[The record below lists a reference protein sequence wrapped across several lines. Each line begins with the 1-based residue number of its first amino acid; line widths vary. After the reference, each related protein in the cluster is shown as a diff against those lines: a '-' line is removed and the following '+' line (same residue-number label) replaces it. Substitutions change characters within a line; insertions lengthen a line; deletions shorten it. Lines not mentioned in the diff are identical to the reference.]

1 MNNEQP
7 QGILLVDKPLGI
19 TSFGVIAA
27 LRRLTHVKKIGHCGT
42 LDPLASGLLVC
53 LIGKNFTK
61 KSDQLTAEN
70 KAYIANIELGYATT
84 TFDKE
89 GEKTQS
95 SSIIPSLETV
105 HQALAKFQ
113 GETLQTPPIFSA
125 KKIGGQKACDLA
137 RKGKPVE
144 LKPSS
149 VNMELELV
157 EYNYPHL
164 VVKAKVTKGTYIRSL
179 AHDLG
184 LALQT
189 YAHLSGLRRVECG
202 SFSIDQAISLEELK
216 NKPELLNQYL
226 KF

>member
-1 MNNEQP
+1 MNKDSIE
-7 QGILLVDKPLGI
+7 GILLVDKPLGI

-42 LDPLASGLLVC
+42 LDPLATGLLVC

-70 KAYIANIELGYATT
+70 KAYLAYIELGYSTT

-95 SSIIPSLETV
+95 SSYIPSLEEI

-137 RKGKPVE
+137 RKGKLVE
-144 LKPSS
+144 LQPSS
-149 VNMELELV
+149 VHMDLTLI

-164 VVKAKVTKGTYIRSL
+164 TIQAKVSKGTYIRSL

-184 LALQT
+184 LKLTT
-189 YAHLSGLRRVECG
+189 YAHLSGLRRIECG